1 MTYDPRDYAL
11 CGNEM
16 VVGLSLW
23 VLVVLAGCL
32 APRSFE
38 VAPDRMAQSVSSS
51 WQRAPLGVPAIS
63 RHERNV

>member
-11 CGNEM
+11 CGNEI

-38 VAPDRMAQSVSSS
+38 AAPDRMAHPSLLFMAS
-51 WQRAPLGVPAIS
+51 RAAVRVGDLAA
-63 RHERNV
+63 